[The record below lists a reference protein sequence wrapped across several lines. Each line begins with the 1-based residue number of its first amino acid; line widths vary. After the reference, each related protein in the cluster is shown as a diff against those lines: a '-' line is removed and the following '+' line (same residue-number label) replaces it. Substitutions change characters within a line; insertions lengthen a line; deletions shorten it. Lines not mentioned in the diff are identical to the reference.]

1 MPSADTT
8 THSFIVTLWLE
19 EPPSRT
25 SAGLWR
31 GRITHVPSGENRY
44 FQELNG
50 INRFIQP
57 YLPESRDSI
66 SPESIQDRID
76 QET

>member
-1 MPSADTT
+1 MPSADAI
-8 THSFIVTLWLE
+8 THSFIVTVWLE
-19 EPPSRT
+19 ETPSRT

-50 INRFIQP
+50 INNFIQP
-57 YLPESRDSI
+57 YLSVAGDVI
-66 SPESIQDRID
+66 SPESIRDIANR
-76 QET
+76 EA